1 MRLNKFIAS
10 CGASSRRGADALVEA
25 GRVTVNGIA
34 VSSHGMD
41 IDVQSDTVCVDGAKL
56 QPEQEKIYLMLNKPA
71 GVLCTCHDD
80 RGRKT
85 VLDLV
90 KDVDE
95 RLFPVGRLD
104 YNTEGLLLMTNDGD
118 FAFRCTHPSHEQ
130 NKTYYAK
137 VTGVLTNET
146 LRRLEQGV
154 ELDGRLTSRAKISV
168 LERFGDTVSLTITI
182 HEGRNRQVR
191 RMFEAVG
198 CHVNY
203 LKRTAI
209 GRLTLEN
216 LSAGQWKHLAEKDF
230 SLLGI
235 IMPSAGN
242 ANFVKK

>member
-10 CGASSRRGADALVEA
+10 CGAASRRGADALVEA
-25 GRVTVNGIA
+25 GRVSVNGS
-34 VSSHGMD
+34 VVKSHGMD
-41 IDVQSDTVCVDGAKL
+41 IDEKSDTVCVDGAKL
-56 QPEQEKIYLMLNKPA
+56 QPESEKIYIMLNKPA

-85 VLDLV
+85 VLDIV

-130 NKTYYAK
+130 NKTYFAKVKGELTAQTISKLESGIDIDGRMTSEAK
-137 VTGVLTNET
+137 VT
-146 LRRLEQGV
+146 
-154 ELDGRLTSRAKISV
+154 V
-168 LERFGDTVSLTITI
+168 LERTGSASSLSITI

-191 RMFEAVG
+191 KMLEAVG
-198 CHVNY
+198 CPVFY

-209 GRLTLEN
+209 GQLGLGN
-216 LSAGQWKHLAEKDF
+216 LPLGQWRHLTGKDF

-235 IMPSAGN
+235 VMFSKSSTN
-242 ANFVKK
+242 